1 MKIKI
6 EYGTIDYRI
15 DVTDNLINFNRIP
28 KNDVD
33 RAKIIGID
41 PCPNKLKSIFIN
53 NEEYSTKN
61 IIELSK
67 IIIKI
72 CSEYLHPISFSIP
85 TEKICSN
92 YKNSVKTKLLSSLVP
107 GNIKTYIYNNET
119 DYYNEYKKSYFAITK
134 KKAGWD
140 CLRHYEIICNGC
152 LPYFIDIEKCPT
164 NTMFLHPKKLY
175 IESNNL
181 YDKIKNIN
189 INDLTNEQIN
199 TYNNL
204 RDRFIKYTLDK
215 LTTEKMALYIINKTN
230 IKTVSKI
237 LFLSGN
243 TKPDYLRCLTLHG
256 FKTKFGT
263 NCHDYPKISHIYKS
277 NNINYNSLYGK
288 GITYTNLLNDD
299 LHNNKLDDSIVKD
312 IKDKYYDI
320 IIYGSYHRGMPY
332 YDLVYN
338 NYDSDKI
345 ILLCGQDI
353 HCCNYNKYI
362 AKGHHVFIRELI

>member
-134 KKAGWD
+134 KKSRMG
-140 CLRHYEIICNGC
+140 L
-152 LPYFIDIEKCPT
+152 
-164 NTMFLHPKKLY
+164 
-175 IESNNL
+175 
-181 YDKIKNIN
+181 
-189 INDLTNEQIN
+189 
-199 TYNNL
+199 
-204 RDRFIKYTLDK
+204 
-215 LTTEKMALYIINKTN
+215 
-230 IKTVSKI
+230 
-237 LFLSGN
+237 
-243 TKPDYLRCLTLHG
+243 
-256 FKTKFGT
+256 FKT
-263 NCHDYPKISHIYKS
+263 
-277 NNINYNSLYGK
+277 L
-288 GITYTNLLNDD
+288 
-299 LHNNKLDDSIVKD
+299 
-312 IKDKYYDI
+312 
-320 IIYGSYHRGMPY
+320 
-332 YDLVYN
+332 
-338 NYDSDKI
+338 
-345 ILLCGQDI
+345 
-353 HCCNYNKYI
+353 
-362 AKGHHVFIRELI
+362 